1 MGEFL
6 LIHIRFPSEFD
17 LFQNDSCVMYLKGI
31 IFERSLSILLFEK
44 GSVFR
49 EKMFFSVLVTPILPV
64 LLITL
69 TLDCKN
75 VLKC

>member
-1 MGEFL
+1 
-6 LIHIRFPSEFD
+6 
-17 LFQNDSCVMYLKGI
+17 MYLKDI

-44 GSVFR
+44 EYVFW
-49 EKMFFSVLVTPILPV
+49 EKTFFSLLVTPILPA